1 MLKIAV
7 VDDEPIFC
15 ERVSRKIY
23 SVYGRMNLAVQVDCY
38 TKGKEVLYEVDDG
51 RYYAVSYTH
60 LTLPTIA

>member
-7 VDDEPIFC
+7 VDDEPVFC

-51 RYYAVSYTH
+51 RYYDV
-60 LTLPTIA
+60 